1 MLIKELLK
9 RKKRIKQKYFA
20 KSYNK
25 EQIVLELKK
34 LGINQG
40 MSIFVHSSLS
50 KLGNIVRGADTVVEA
65 LIETVGKDGSIMMPG
80 FTIRNSMFKTL
91 EYLERNDIT
100 FDYKTERPLVGA
112 IPRSFFKL
120 ENIHRSIHPTHS
132 VLAWGKNTE
141 HITSGHEDC
150 NTTFGIGTPLYKL
163 IETNSY
169 IMGLGSDLAHVT
181 FYHVLEDFNKSFPIE
196 VYGNKEYKI
205 KMLINNK
212 VETFLLKSHK
222 EQKVRI
228 EKINGTWVRTYFKK
242 YFRRKGKLI
251 EGKIGNANCWMIKA
265 KDMYNCIEELMR
277 RGITIYSPAP
287 NYSLKL
293 LYSIKGVIEQL
304 KR

>member
-1 MLIKELLK
+1 MIIKEILK
-9 RKKRIKQKYFA
+9 KKKRIKQRYFA

-25 EQIVLELKK
+25 EQIIIELNNF
-34 LGINQG
+34 GINQG

-120 ENIHRSIHPTHS
+120 ENMHRSIHPTHS
-132 VLAWGKNTE
+132 VLAWGKNAE

-163 IETNSY
+163 IETDSY

-181 FYHVLEDFNKSFPIE
+181 FYHVFEDLNKSFPID
-196 VYGNKEYKI
+196 VYGDEKYKI

-222 EQKVRI
+222 EQNVRI

-242 YFRRKGKLI
+242 YFRRKGNLI
-251 EGKIGNANCWMIKA
+251 EGKVGNANCWMIKA
-265 KDMYNCIEELMR
+265 ADMYNCIEELLNC
-277 RGITIYSPAP
+277 GITIYSPAP
-287 NYSLKL
+287 NYFFKL
-293 LYSIKGVIEQL
+293 FFSMKGVIEQL

>member
-1 MLIKELLK
+1 MIVKEILK

-25 EQIVLELKK
+25 EQIIIELNNF
-34 LGINQG
+34 GINQG

-50 KLGNIVRGADTVVEA
+50 KLGNIVSGADTVVEA
-65 LIETVGKDGSIMMPG
+65 LIETVGQDGSIMMPG
-80 FTIRNSMFKTL
+80 FTIRKSMLNSL
-91 EYLERNDIT
+91 EFLQKNDIT
-100 FDYKTERPLVGA
+100 FDYKTEKPLVGA

-132 VLAWGKNTE
+132 VLAWGKNAE
-141 HITSGHEDC
+141 HITSGQENC

-163 IETNSY
+163 IETDSY

-181 FYHVLEDFNKSFPIE
+181 FYHVLEDLSKPFPID
-196 VYGNKEYKI
+196 VYWDNEYKI
-205 KMLINNK
+205 KMLINKNVK
-212 VETFLLKSHK
+212 IFSLKSHK

-228 EKINGTWVRTYFKK
+228 EKINGTWVRTYFRK
-242 YFRRKGKLI
+242 YFRKKGKLI

-265 KDMYNCIEELMR
+265 KDMYNCIEELMNC
-277 RGITIYSPAP
+277 GITIYSPAP
-287 NYSLKL
+287 NNFIKLFYSM
-293 LYSIKGVIEQL
+293 KGIIEQL